1 MNRLYRGLD
10 GSPPIPALPAYRVFF
25 SLGECLKANRL
36 SRVVESARSAG
47 VEMMTHPIHETE
59 KNWLLS
65 DAFEKT
71 MGGLRLA
78 PYAAL

>member
-1 MNRLYRGLD
+1 MSDTPLLLVENLARRYRLTDY
-10 GSPPIPALPAYRVFF
+10 FF

-36 SRVVESARSAG
+36 GRVVESSRTAN

-65 DAFEKT
+65 EAFEQT
-71 MGGLRLA
+71 MKGLRLA
-78 PYAAL
+78 PYAQL